1 MGSKCTKKRK
11 SETKECDFLSSCN
24 EGNIMANECAVDF
37 MAFPESDN
45 ARQGS
50 FTVDLFP
57 GIPKEGIS
65 IDLHVTRDPR
75 KTHVEE
81 TNKIVIMHTPQVL
94 ATAWICV
101 PPLKTKQNWEI
112 GWVQAV
118 RFIKF
123 RNSYGKLGFSSW
135 EFPQLNVG
143 KRAVNDSS
151 GAYFPYYGNGPE
163 MVKIKGPCVEEK
175 EYQVTMT
182 GAPKS
187 HVTLRVPTLH
197 HKTKKDCDLTAV
209 KRKQKFTLWLI
220 ARNLDTN
227 DIYPLRTITWDMDV
241 NIKVDPNQ
249 QCGRRATLQ
258 EPKSQMKPVV
268 LSHIISI
275 PEEALLPPD
284 ANRAQMLLW
293 RPLNKKEAISV
304 IVAPNTNSTPS
315 PRELLNP
322 MVYRESV

>member
-11 SETKECDFLSSCN
+11 SEDQDFLDSCS
-24 EGNIMANECAVDF
+24 EGNNMANECAVDF
-37 MAFPESDN
+37 MDFPENDN
-45 ARQGS
+45 GRRGS
-50 FTVDLFP
+50 FLVDLLP

-94 ATAWICV
+94 ATAWIMV

-163 MVKIKGPCVEEK
+163 MVRIKGPFEEAK
-175 EYQVTMT
+175 EFQVTMT
-182 GAPKS
+182 DAPKS
-187 HVTLRVPTLH
+187 HITLRVPTLH
-197 HKTKKDCDLTAV
+197 HTTKKACDLTGV
-209 KRKQKFTLWLI
+209 RRKQKFTLWLI

-227 DIYPLRTITWDMDV
+227 DVYPLRTITWDMDV
-241 NIKVDPNQ
+241 NIKVDPQ
-249 QCGRRATLQ
+249 QQTGRRATLQ
-258 EPKSQMKPVV
+258 EPKTQMKPVV
-268 LSHIISI
+268 LSHILSI

-293 RPLNKKEAISV
+293 RPSSKREAISV
-304 IVAPNTNSTPS
+304 IVAPNTNSIPS
-315 PRELLNP
+315 TRELLNP
-322 MVYRESV
+322 SVYRESV